1 LDKYIKNCRALLEK
15 ITTQYDANWIAFSG
29 GLDSSILG
37 QIKKD
42 RDLNALTI
50 IAKDFIGTDL
60 SYSQIVGKHIG
71 IPLELKYVSIDEM
84 LDAIKGTIKILK
96 NFNDIEIR
104 NSIVS
109 YIYLNALK
117 KKNITKI
124 ITGDGADE
132 IFAGYNFLVK
142 KDHDE
147 LQKELKRMKKIMHF
161 TSQKIANELGISVQM
176 PFIDESIIKFV
187 ETLPVNLL
195 VNQNNDIKIGI
206 LILRKAFENDL
217 PSSVIWRKKTPMQDG
232 SGTVGLIK
240 MFDSVITDDIFK
252 EKTKKIKSEDN
263 VTIRT
268 KESLQYYEFYKENFK
283 IPECTNGNNQC
294 SDCNAEIVSIQ
305 NFAGCVEGFQSKVNF
320 YIFLAFLQRSF
331 YIHYNKNNIFHHH
344 AHE

>member
-1 LDKYIKNCRALLEK
+1 MGESIENIRLLLEE
-15 ITTQYDANWIAFSG
+15 ITIQCDANWIAFSG
-29 GLDSSILG
+29 GLDSSILA

-42 RDLNALTI
+42 QGLNAITI
-50 IAKDFIGTDL
+50 IAKDFLGTDL
-60 SYSQIVGKHIG
+60 PYSQIAAKHID
-71 IPLELKYVSIDEM
+71 IPLELKYVNIDEM
-84 LDAIKGTIKILK
+84 LSAIESTIKILK

-104 NSIVS
+104 NSIVP
-109 YIYLNALK
+109 YLYLNTLK
-117 KKNITKI
+117 EKNVTKV

-147 LQKELKRMKKIMHF
+147 LQKELTRMKKIMHF

-195 VNQNNDIKIGI
+195 VNQNDGIKFGKW
-206 LILRKAFENDL
+206 ILRKAFENDL

-252 EKTKKIKSEDN
+252 EKTKKIKSDDN

-268 KESLQYYEFYKENFK
+268 KESLHYYEFYKENFK

-294 SDCNAEIVSIQ
+294 SDCNAEIVS
-305 NFAGCVEGFQSKVNF
+305 NSKF
-320 YIFLAFLQRSF
+320 CGMCGRFPI
-331 YIHYNKNNIFHHH
+331 
-344 AHE
+344 

>member
-1 LDKYIKNCRALLEK
+1 MSEPAENIRLLLEE
-15 ITTQYDANWIAFSG
+15 ITMQCDANWIAFSG
-29 GLDSSILG
+29 GLDSSILA
-37 QIKKD
+37 QIKKKSG
-42 RDLNALTI
+42 LNAITI
-50 IAKDFIGTDL
+50 IAKDFLASDL
-60 SYSQIVGKHIG
+60 QYSQIAAKHIG
-71 IPLELKYVSIDEM
+71 IPLELKYVNIDEM
-84 LDAIKGTIKILK
+84 LSAVENTIKILK

-109 YIYLNALK
+109 YLYLNALK
-117 KKNITKI
+117 EKNVTKV

-132 IFAGYNFLVK
+132 IFAGYNFLIK
-142 KDHDE
+142 KDHSE
-147 LQKELKRMKKIMHF
+147 LKDELKRLKEIMHF

-195 VNQNNDIKIGI
+195 VNQNDGIKFGKW
-206 LILRKAFENDL
+206 ILRKAFENDL

-252 EKTKKIKSEDN
+252 EKTKKIKSDDN

-268 KESLQYYEFYKENFK
+268 KESLHYYEFYKENFK

-294 SDCNAEIVSIQ
+294 SDCNAEIVS
-305 NFAGCVEGFQSKVNF
+305 NSKF
-320 YIFLAFLQRSF
+320 CWMCGRFPI
-331 YIHYNKNNIFHHH
+331 
-344 AHE
+344 

>member
-1 LDKYIKNCRALLEK
+1 MNISEKNVRMLLEE
-15 ITTQYDANWIAFSG
+15 ITSQCDANWIAFSG

-37 QIKKD
+37 QIKKEQG
-42 RDLNALTI
+42 LNAITVI
-50 IAKDFIGTDL
+50 TKDFLGTDL
-60 SYSQIVGKHIG
+60 EYSQIMGKHIG

-161 TSQKIANELGISVQM
+161 TSQKIANELGISIQM
-176 PFIDESIIKFV
+176 PFVDENIVSVV
-187 ETLPVNLL
+187 ETLPISLL
-195 VNQNNDIKIGI
+195 INQKNDNKFGKW
-206 LILRKAFENDL
+206 ILRKAFENDL
-217 PSSVIWRKKTPMQDG
+217 PSSVIWRKKTAMQDG
-232 SGTVGLIK
+232 SGTASLTK
-240 MFDSVITDDIFK
+240 LFDSIITDDIFE
-252 EKTKKIKSEDN
+252 EKTKKIKKEDD

-268 KESLQYYEFYKENFK
+268 KESLHYYEHYKENFR
-283 IPECTNGNNQC
+283 IPEYQNQKNLC
-294 SDCNAEIVSIQ
+294 PDCNAELSS
-305 NFAGCVEGFQSKVNF
+305 NSKF
-320 YIFLAFLQRSF
+320 CRMCGKFPI
-331 YIHYNKNNIFHHH
+331 
-344 AHE
+344 

>member
-1 LDKYIKNCRALLEK
+1 MR
-15 ITTQYDANWIAFSG
+15 YDANWIAFSG

-42 RDLNALTI
+42 QDLNALTI

-60 SYSQIVGKHIG
+60 SYSQIIGKHIG
-71 IPLELKYVSIDEM
+71 IPLELKYVAIDEM

-147 LQKELKRMKKIMHF
+147 LQK
-161 TSQKIANELGISVQM
+161 
-176 PFIDESIIKFV
+176 
-187 ETLPVNLL
+187 
-195 VNQNNDIKIGI
+195 
-206 LILRKAFENDL
+206 
-217 PSSVIWRKKTPMQDG
+217 
-232 SGTVGLIK
+232 
-240 MFDSVITDDIFK
+240 
-252 EKTKKIKSEDN
+252 
-263 VTIRT
+263 
-268 KESLQYYEFYKENFK
+268 
-283 IPECTNGNNQC
+283 
-294 SDCNAEIVSIQ
+294 
-305 NFAGCVEGFQSKVNF
+305 
-320 YIFLAFLQRSF
+320 
-331 YIHYNKNNIFHHH
+331 
-344 AHE
+344 

>member
-1 LDKYIKNCRALLEK
+1 MGESIENIRLLLEE
-15 ITTQYDANWIAFSG
+15 ITIQCDANWIAFSG
-29 GLDSSILG
+29 GLDSSILA

-42 RDLNALTI
+42 QGLNAITI
-50 IAKDFIGTDL
+50 ITKDFLGTDL
-60 SYSQIVGKHIG
+60 PYSQIAAKHID
-71 IPLELKYVSIDEM
+71 IPLELKYVNIDEM
-84 LDAIKGTIKILK
+84 LSAINSTIKILK

-109 YIYLNALK
+109 YLYLNTLK
-117 KKNITKI
+117 EKNVTKV

-142 KDHDE
+142 KDHTE
-147 LQKELKRMKKIMHF
+147 LKSELKRIKEIMHF
-161 TSQKIANELGISVQM
+161 TSQKIANELSISIQM

-195 VNQNNDIKIGI
+195 VNQNYGIKFGKW
-206 LILRKAFENDL
+206 ILRKAFENDL
-217 PSSVIWRKKTPMQDG
+217 PSSVIWREKTPMQDG

-252 EKTKKIKSEDN
+252 EKSKKIKSEDN

-268 KESLQYYEFYKENFK
+268 KESLHYYELYKENFK

-294 SDCNAEIVSIQ
+294 SDCNAEIITD
-305 NFAGCVEGFQSKVNF
+305 SKF
-320 YIFLAFLQRSF
+320 CGMCGRFPI
-331 YIHYNKNNIFHHH
+331 
-344 AHE
+344 